1 MQRRKPHKQGFSK
14 KLTHFSM
21 VIMAS
26 VFLCACMPLNDQN
39 VNTELFES
47 KEQMKTRT
55 AELKKG
61 MSKKDAFAALNIP
74 MEKFDQLSTPDVQI
88 ALYGNS
94 QLQGTPAQL
103 ESFKSKLMRYEG
115 YALPYRSIE
124 SQGSFG
130 FGKMKVKKTGHS
142 LMLVLI
148 FEHGKLLKASVQGQ
162 QNVNEKED
170 QYIWNSILKTGVKAA
185 L

>member
-1 MQRRKPHKQGFSK
+1 MKTYIHIRRKISH
-14 KLTHFSM
+14 LCLM
-21 VIMAS
+21 LVIS
-26 VFLCACMPLNDQN
+26 VFLCGCMPTGNQN

-55 AELKKG
+55 AELKPG
-61 MSKKDAFAALNIP
+61 MKKADVFKALNIP
-74 MEKFDQLSTPDVQI
+74 AEKFDQLSTPDIQV

-103 ESFKSKLMRYEG
+103 ETFKKKLMRYEG
-115 YALPYRSIE
+115 YSLPYRSIKNK
-124 SQGSFG
+124 SSFG
-130 FGKMKVKKTGHS
+130 FGKVKVKKTGHN
-142 LMLVLI
+142 LQLVLI
-148 FEHGKLLKASVQGQ
+148 FERGKLLKASVQGQ

-170 QYIWNSILKTGVKAA
+170 QYLWNSILKTGLKTA